1 MIGSNSRRPIMI
13 TVRARSDLGRTRDHN
28 EDFYLLADLDSGR
41 DLGRGGPHRVEKQ
54 GSLFLVADGMGGA
67 AAGEL
72 ASSMAGNS
80 IVKHFK
86 EHWSRELDRSPERLA
101 DHLKAAVEQ
110 ANTEVFAYAKEHPE
124 VRGMGTTATVAAVT
138 SGTLYLAQVGDSRG
152 YLVRN
157 GEATQITKD
166 QSLMQRLVDAGE
178 LTEEEAAQSER
189 RNIIL
194 QALGPDPKI
203 RVDLTWQEL
212 QRGDTLVI
220 CSDGLSGQVKR
231 EEIGEAVKNAA
242 DLDQVCER
250 LVTLANERGGPD
262 NITVIAARFD
272 GEGLPPARPSGDVG
286 YHAIPHDS
294 DEHPANPAAPPNAV
308 EAAPPP
314 APPPAA
320 PTPETTPARRSGSP
334 RTIALITGVGLV
346 LLGLLYF
353 LLTREP

>member
-1 MIGSNSRRPIMI
+1 MIGSNSRRPIMV

-28 EDFYLLADLDSGR
+28 EDFFVIADLDEGR
-41 DLGRGGPHRVEKQ
+41 DLGHGGPHRLEKQ
-54 GSLFLVADGMGGA
+54 GSMFLVADGMGGA

-86 EHWSRELDRSPERLA
+86 EHWSRELDKSPERLA

-110 ANTEVFAYAKEHPE
+110 ANTEVFGYAREHPE

-231 EEIGEAVKNAA
+231 EEIGDVVKNAT

-250 LVTLANERGGPD
+250 LVALANERGGPD

-286 YHAIPHDS
+286 YHAIAHDS
-294 DEHPANPAAPPNAV
+294 DEHPASPDVAPSPSQPAGTISSPAVTSESPAAPV
-308 EAAPPP
+308 
-314 APPPAA
+314 
-320 PTPETTPARRSGSP
+320 RRSGSP
-334 RTIALITGVGLV
+334 RTIAVITGIGLV
-346 LLGLLYF
+346 LLVVLYF
-353 LLTREP
+353 LLTRK